1 MKFKTPIFFILII
14 VLLLGLFFM
23 FKQKS
28 SSETTQTP
36 QDSQKQDLA
45 DESTRSAQ
53 TAQPNTYELVVQ
65 NKKLTSGPALIKVYE
80 GESVT
85 IKITSDE
92 QEEFH
97 IHGYDNSVELEPDI
111 QATLNFS
118 ANLSGRF
125 PYELELSK
133 TELGAIEVQPK

>member
-1 MKFKTPIFFILII
+1 MKLKTPIFII
-14 VLLLGLFFM
+14 SAIITLSALFFI
-23 FKQKS
+23 FKPK
-28 SSETTQTP
+28 TP
-36 QDSQKQDLA
+36 PQPTPHQNLS
-45 DESTRSAQ
+45 DESTGSAQ
-53 TAQPNTYELVVQ
+53 AIQTNTYELVVQ